1 MEKHLPNTDFKKI
14 WKNTFAEYY
23 ITQLKRIITYT
34 NAQTMTT
41 VDSQKTTYTYL

>member
-1 MEKHLPNTDFKKI
+1 MANNSLA
-14 WKNTFAEYY
+14 TFTAEYY
-23 ITQLKRIITYT
+23 ITKLKRMIAYT